1 MLNKIVIS
9 IVSALLAGM
18 GIGGGALFVILS
30 TTFLEYEQKE
40 AQALNLVMF
49 IAVGITATISNIKDK
64 KVDFKI
70 SKKILPCLILG
81 SFIGTYLFNKLNN
94 ENLKKYFSIF
104 LVVVG
109 IYEIITSV
117 IRLIKA
123 KNNIKKK
130 GE

>member
-1 MLNKIVIS
+1 MINKIFIS
-9 IVSALLAGM
+9 IISAILAGM

-30 TTFLEYEQKE
+30 TTFLNYEQKE
-40 AQALNLVMF
+40 AQTLNLIMF
-49 IAVGITATISNIKDK
+49 IAVGITATISNVKDK
-64 KVDFKI
+64 KIDFKI
-70 SKKILPCLILG
+70 SKRIIPCLILG
-81 SFIGTYLFNKLNN
+81 SFIGTSLFNKLNN
-94 ENLKKYFSIF
+94 ESLKKYFSIF

-123 KNNIKKK
+123 KNNTKKK

>member
-1 MLNKIVIS
+1 MINKIFIS
-9 IVSALLAGM
+9 IISAILAGM

-30 TTFLEYEQKE
+30 TTFLNYEQKE
-40 AQALNLVMF
+40 AQTLNLIMF
-49 IAVGITATISNIKDK
+49 IAVGITATISNVKDK
-64 KVDFKI
+64 KIDFKI
-70 SKKILPCLILG
+70 SKKIIPCLILG
-81 SFIGTYLFNKLNN
+81 SFIGTSLFNKLNN

-123 KNNIKKK
+123 KNNTKKK